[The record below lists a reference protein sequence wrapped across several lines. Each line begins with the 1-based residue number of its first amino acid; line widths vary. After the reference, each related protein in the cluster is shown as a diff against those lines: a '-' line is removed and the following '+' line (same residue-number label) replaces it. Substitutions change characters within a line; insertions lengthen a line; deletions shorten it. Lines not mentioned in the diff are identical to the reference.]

1 MTTSWFES
9 ADLVSRFKELHSS
22 NPNAGSPSTLSANAI
37 PAVVKARLA
46 KAGLAFQNLSP
57 LLQQAVL
64 WDMGLIV
71 GDVNGVDTLMQ
82 VLVGA
87 NTTMS
92 SIAYTFAE
100 FSASPAGKGLEQTS
114 CAFNGGTPFLRQ
126 KIMAGLALLPS
137 LKCAVELV
145 SVDGQSA
152 LLAQDAT
159 NAATFV
165 PEPRLYKHQDATQ
178 GWTMPAIHFL
188 PRTAQGK
195 PMEAPWGE
203 CPKNADHQALIIPC
217 EPKFFRAES
226 ANTFLPLPS
235 PVMTAWLEEFKAANP
250 HIVSTHTLPP
260 PSSTPSLIAALLIYL
275 LCRRHRCHRDLETTC
290 SNTTTLNDGIS
301 GGGGGAYNP
310 PSTSLHPHR
319 CGSSTVK
326 SGPSTTANTDD
337 YHHRHHTSSLGG
349 INLYAISLYRI
360 EEADVFIHRP
370 LGSGAFAD
378 VMLGD
383 YKGREV
389 AVKRLLPGRATVREV
404 QALVDEITLLAG
416 FSSPY
421 IVEFVG
427 ATWDKPI
434 DLACV
439 LEFMDLG
446 DLRHYLSHQRPRE
459 FLWQDKLACIHNI
472 VEGLVYLHSF
482 PIIHRDLKS
491 RNILLDST
499 KGTKLTDFGVS
510 REQSQETMTNGVGTG
525 RWMAPEILKYNHYSV
540 AADIFSFGMI
550 LSELSTHQLPYT
562 DRLNPYDG
570 KPLIDT

>member
-1 MTTSWFES
+1 
-9 ADLVSRFKELHSS
+9 
-22 NPNAGSPSTLSANAI
+22 SPSTLSANAI

-100 FSASPAGKGLEQTS
+100 FSASPAGKGMEQTS

-235 PVMTAWLEEFKAANP
+235 PVMTAWLE
-250 HIVSTHTLPP
+250 
-260 PSSTPSLIAALLIYL
+260 
-275 LCRRHRCHRDLETTC
+275 D
-290 SNTTTLNDGIS
+290 
-301 GGGGGAYNP
+301 
-310 PSTSLHPHR
+310 
-319 CGSSTVK
+319 
-326 SGPSTTANTDD
+326 TTANTDD

-360 EEADVFIHRP
+360 EEADVFIHRQ

-570 KPLIDT
+570 KPLIDTAVMAMVISDEIKPTFAPDMPMFLKDMAMHCIAHEATERPTAAVLSYTLRQHMTGTIEEETS

>member
-126 KIMAGLALLPS
+126 KVMAGLALLPS

-235 PVMTAWLEEFKAANP
+235 PVMTAWLE
-250 HIVSTHTLPP
+250 
-260 PSSTPSLIAALLIYL
+260 
-275 LCRRHRCHRDLETTC
+275 D
-290 SNTTTLNDGIS
+290 
-301 GGGGGAYNP
+301 
-310 PSTSLHPHR
+310 
-319 CGSSTVK
+319 
-326 SGPSTTANTDD
+326 TTANTDD

-570 KPLIDT
+570 KPLIDTAVMAMVISDEIKPTFAPDMPMFLKDMAMHCIAHEPTERPTAAVLSYTLRQHMTGTIEETS

>member
-235 PVMTAWLEEFKAANP
+235 PVMTAWLE
-250 HIVSTHTLPP
+250 
-260 PSSTPSLIAALLIYL
+260 
-275 LCRRHRCHRDLETTC
+275 D
-290 SNTTTLNDGIS
+290 
-301 GGGGGAYNP
+301 
-310 PSTSLHPHR
+310 
-319 CGSSTVK
+319 
-326 SGPSTTANTDD
+326 TTANTDD

-416 FSSPY
+416 FSAPY

-570 KPLIDT
+570 KPLIDTAVMAMVISDEIKPTFAPDMPMFLKDMAMHCIAHEATERPTAAVLSYTLRQHMTGTLEEETS

>member
-235 PVMTAWLEEFKAANP
+235 PVMTAWLE
-250 HIVSTHTLPP
+250 
-260 PSSTPSLIAALLIYL
+260 
-275 LCRRHRCHRDLETTC
+275 D
-290 SNTTTLNDGIS
+290 
-301 GGGGGAYNP
+301 
-310 PSTSLHPHR
+310 
-319 CGSSTVK
+319 
-326 SGPSTTANTDD
+326 TTANTDD

-360 EEADVFIHRP
+360 EEADVFIHRQ

-570 KPLIDT
+570 KPLIDTAVMAMVISDEIKPTFAPDMPMFLKDMAMHCIAHEATERPTAAVLSYTLRQHMTGTIEEETS

>member
-46 KAGLAFQNLSP
+46 KAGLAFQTLSP

-188 PRTAQGK
+188 PRIAQGK

-235 PVMTAWLEEFKAANP
+235 PVMTAWLE
-250 HIVSTHTLPP
+250 
-260 PSSTPSLIAALLIYL
+260 
-275 LCRRHRCHRDLETTC
+275 D
-290 SNTTTLNDGIS
+290 
-301 GGGGGAYNP
+301 
-310 PSTSLHPHR
+310 
-319 CGSSTVK
+319 
-326 SGPSTTANTDD
+326 TTANTDD

-570 KPLIDT
+570 KPLIDTAVMAMVISDEIKPTFAPDMPMFLKDMAMHCIAHEATERPTAAVLSYTLRQHMTGTIEEETS